1 MGNSLD
7 GKVAIVTGA
16 GRGLGKS
23 EAIALAKEGARLV
36 IADLGAGKDG
46 SGTDEGPAGQ
56 VVEEIKGFGG
66 EAVTAFGDVG
76 DHGAAGATIK
86 KAVDTYGDVNIIV
99 NNAGFCIDKMIF
111 NMTSDEFD
119 AVLRVHLKGHFNFI
133 SQACSYWRQK
143 AKAGDDIYGR
153 LISTT
158 SEAFLYGSVGQ
169 PNYAAAKAGI
179 VQLTLVA
186 AQTMVKYGVTANAVA
201 PRARTK
207 MTDEGLTAQM
217 FAKPEEGFD
226 TFHPDNVAPFVTY
239 LATPMAAKISGQVF
253 VVWGK
258 QATLMK
264 SPTPGERFE
273 NDADAMWTIEGLDQ
287 KVSPYFKDKEE
298 PLGESFIVPYF

>member
-23 EAIALAKEGARLV
+23 EAIALAKEGARIIV
-36 IADLGAGKDG
+36 ADLGVGKDG
-46 SGTDEGPAGQ
+46 SGVDDGPAQQ

-66 EAVTAFGDVG
+66 EATTARVDVG
-76 DHGAAGATIK
+76 NYSEAGATIQ
-86 KAVDTYGDVNIIV
+86 KAVDTYGDLNIVV
-99 NNAGFCIDKMIF
+99 NNAGFCRDKMIF
-111 NMTSDEFD
+111 NMAEDEFD
-119 AVLRVHLKGHFNFI
+119 SVLRVHLKGHFNFI
-133 SQACSYWRQK
+133 SQACSYWRGK
-143 AKAGDDIYGR
+143 AKAGEDVYGR

-186 AQTMVKYGVTANAVA
+186 AQTLVKYGITANAVA
-201 PRARTK
+201 PRARTT

-217 FAKPEEGFD
+217 FAKPESGFD

-253 VVWGK
+253 VVYGK

-264 SPTPGERFE
+264 CPTPLE
-273 NDADAMWTIEGLDQ
+273 NFINDEDAMWTIDNLDQ
-287 KVSPYFKDKEE
+287 KMSPYFKDKEE
-298 PLGESFIVPYF
+298 ILEGSFIVPFF